1 MAVNAN
7 WFLYNND
14 IPLLKDAVFYA
25 QKRPREKAY
34 ELLKENPNIN
44 KLLIVGVTFKKNY
57 PGTYL
62 APVFTYVE
70 ALKEKN
76 PNL

>member
-1 MAVNAN
+1 M
-7 WFLYNND
+7 
-14 IPLLKDAVFYA
+14 
-25 QKRPREKAY
+25 
-34 ELLKENPNIN
+34 KENPNIN

-70 ALKEKN
+70 ALKEKKPEIQIDFVDDVVDEEN
-76 PNL
+76 IKLSGLKRVYSSSMLK